1 MARRS
6 RNDRPAKLRIR
17 LTTVHEMPDNPGRVE
32 PGYPTRCSVTDGRLP
47 TDSIMNGIASS
58 HGDGPDEVVEPLARF
73 YEATRAKYVRMA
85 RCWYRRLHINEIGLA
100 SEGAVNRTW
109 ARLLERRRDG
119 KIHPI
124 PTLAE
129 FEKTFAHLLWCVCVD
144 ERRRQKSGKRDGET
158 LPLDAAFDVVDR
170 LPSVR
175 TPTRSRRRSTHASS
189 FCWLEMT
196 PRYE

>member
-1 MARRS
+1 
-6 RNDRPAKLRIR
+6 
-17 LTTVHEMPDNPGRVE
+17 
-32 PGYPTRCSVTDGRLP
+32 
-47 TDSIMNGIASS
+47 MNGIASS

-158 LPLDAAFDVVDR
+158 LPLDAAFDVVNPLAVRPDAHAIAEEEYAR
-170 LPSVR
+170 LLILLARDDATLRVIAIRKTQGFRNDEIAAELDVSISTVER
-175 TPTRSRRRSTHASS
+175 MLRKIRSI
-189 FCWLEMT
+189 LELHGCSD
-196 PRYE
+196 E